1 MRLHLLAILCC
12 FAAVCSLRG
21 QQTSVCTKAR
31 NIACE
36 NTYRDSTD
44 FETSISNNYQCGEG
58 SFQGRERVYKFTLSQ
73 QRNIFIS
80 LQIIK
85 TGVDLDLF
93 LLSSCTL
100 SADACLANSISN
112 SPKEQIVQ
120 SLEAGTY
127 YIVVDAKQANAVGS
141 YRLKLT
147 CADNICQRS
156 ISSISCGQY
165 KTKENLENALN
176 LIKEYPGCQNK
187 VYSGQEKIYS
197 FEADP
202 GSNIQAG
209 LHVDTS
215 SKKDFDMFLVR
226 VDETCYEMTCLAQ
239 ATASAIK
246 GSKYLFSNQLGSGTY
261 YLIVDS
267 QEPYSS
273 GEFSLD
279 ISCGDFL
286 CNGLTALNCSEPIL
300 GTTTTAAKDRG
311 KVSLYRVRQE
321 NTPEKFY
328 PGHSG
333 PEKIY
338 SFEVFEPQNVTLTV
352 SQPNEPK
359 PKDLSIFVLKSC
371 DKLDAIG
378 ASATR
383 GKGSKTLTLF
393 LNPGTYYAVVDQ
405 FSGVDAYKFSL
416 ELQFTQACAHI
427 CDYGGGFVA
436 RGTTFSNEL
445 SRSEVAPILLYK
457 DQCVKEAFGN
467 FASGAKRLYAD
478 VFLFN
483 NEEEQSPIVL
493 TLNANNGSSSIRGFI
508 LRCDSTAQTSC
519 LGVTQNGSLD
529 LGPSPAGF
537 YYVVILDRQNTP
549 YTFSITPKGVCESNP
564 ESIPLNTNITR
575 SVSGKK
581 NDFGVG
587 GSGFNGYSNCYS
599 GARTYQG
606 EDVEFQFTVP
616 SNVLA
621 NISFSSKAAMG
632 LFLYGYNCGKSC
644 LDYTQTS
651 IEGGSGEI
659 KEFPLS
665 PGTYYL
671 VVDKNDLAAEN
682 GEFSLS
688 INTQP
693 ALAPPFF
700 LTYDPLNSNCVPSK
714 RKGHSLEILKKA
726 AANLLTASDHLH
738 IFPEQLSPQARAVGK
753 NWDPNSTEEKMKMD
767 ELRMDSLGDAQKC
780 GFRDRDSIYIV
791 LETNDKDQQFI
802 QEVLPDYAAPSPS
815 NTVNAKGLY
824 KPGGASLIQAFRFI
838 RPRHFS
844 LDTRQLI
851 INPNE
856 NIIQS
861 ISISTN
867 VRFRVKME
875 PAVDYIKIIDPKSI
889 YPAEA
894 SELKLSIVKNSSG
907 KPRDP
912 VKLIFTSVG
921 TPAYRSEVLLQEKQC
936 IPFAASIVASQATT
950 LCPGSSITLSASVN
964 NGSLSDY
971 LFSWSNGSSAS
982 AIDLDNLKT
991 GSSQYTLTVTPKNES
1006 VCEVK
1011 PLTQTLTV
1019 LARPNAPVA
1028 VKSEVEVCT
1037 GQLPPLLSVAPQPGV
1052 TTNWYNSSNELLP
1065 AVDAIRFL
1073 PRVSLPG
1080 VYTYYVEAQS
1090 SAGCISENRTP
1101 ITLTIYPAFTLAA
1114 DPVEKGVSCKGG
1126 NDGIL
1131 NIRINETGYNNLN
1144 YRWSDG
1150 GTGSRRT
1157 DLPAGAYK
1165 VALNSGSGCA
1175 QEFSAVL
1182 TEPDSLKIS
1191 VKSIKA
1197 DTSSKNTGAVE
1208 ISVTGGTPP
1217 YRYQWLQEAQSFSTT
1232 QNLVKASSGN
1242 YQLEVSDQNQ
1252 CVRLSPVITVPKMVL
1267 SSSSEHPLAARISVS
1282 PNPTNGLINIAFDLP
1297 QSMEVFPEIL
1307 NAYGALI
1314 QKLPAQQM
1322 LKGTIQTALQG
1333 VGAGMYFVKIRF
1345 SGGMVVKRVLL
1356 LPHA

>member
-1 MRLHLLAILCC
+1 MRLHLLATLCC
-12 FAAVCSLRG
+12 FVAIYSLRG

-31 NIACE
+31 SIACDI
-36 NTYRDSTD
+36 TYRDSTD
-44 FETSISNNYQCGEG
+44 FETSLSSDYQCSEG
-58 SFQGRERVYKFTLSQ
+58 GTFAARERVYKFTLIQ
-73 QRNIFIS
+73 PRNIFIS
-80 LQIIK
+80 LQIAEA
-85 TGVDLDLF
+85 GVDLDLF
-93 LLSSCTL
+93 LLGSCVL
-100 SADACLANSISN
+100 SADACLAYSS
-112 SPKEQIVQ
+112 SGTRKEQIVQ

-127 YIVVDAKQANAVGS
+127 YIVVDAKLADAVGS

-156 ISSISCGQY
+156 ISSISCGEY
-165 KTKENLENALN
+165 KVKENLDNALN
-176 LIKEYPGCQNK
+176 LIDQYPNCLNK
-187 VYSGQEKIYS
+187 VYSGRERIYA
-197 FEADP
+197 FEASP
-202 GSNIQAG
+202 GANIQAS

-215 SKKDFDMFLVR
+215 SKKDFDLFLVQ
-226 VDETCYEMTCLAQ
+226 VDETCYDITCLAQ

-246 GSKYLFSNQLGSGTY
+246 GSKYLFSKQLGSGTY

-267 QEPYSS
+267 QEFYTS

-279 ISCGDFL
+279 VSCGDVP
-286 CNGLTALNCSEPIL
+286 CNGLTALKCSAPTV
-300 GTTTTAAKDRG
+300 GTTTTAAKDRS
-311 KVSLYRVRQE
+311 KVGLYRVRQE

-338 SFEVFEPQNVTLTV
+338 SFEVFEPQNVTLKV
-352 SQPNEPK
+352 SQPGELK
-359 PKDLSIFVLKSC
+359 PKDLSLFVLKNC
-371 DKLDAIG
+371 DNLEAVG
-378 ASATR
+378 ASVTR
-383 GKGSKTLTLF
+383 GTGSETLTVF

-405 FSGVDAYKFSL
+405 FFGADAYKFSL
-416 ELQFTQACAHI
+416 EIQFTQACTNI
-427 CDYGGGFVA
+427 CDYGGTFIS

-445 SRSEVAPILLYK
+445 SRSEVAPILLYE
-457 DQCVKEAFGN
+457 DQCVKDAFGN

-493 TLNANNGSSSIRGFI
+493 TLNASNSTSTIRGFI
-508 LRCDSTAQTSC
+508 LRCDSTAKTSC
-519 LGVTQNGSLD
+519 LGFTQNGTLD
-529 LGPSPAGF
+529 LGPSAAGF
-537 YYVVILDRQNTP
+537 YYVVILDSQNTP

-564 ESIPLNTNITR
+564 ESIPLNTSITR

-581 NDFGVG
+581 NDFSIG

-599 GARTYQG
+599 GARAYQG

-616 SNVLA
+616 SNVLV

-632 LFLYGYNCGKSC
+632 LFLYGYRCGKGC

-659 KEFPLS
+659 KDFELS

-671 VVDKNDLAAEN
+671 IVDKNDLAAEN
-682 GEFSLS
+682 EEFSLS
-688 INTQP
+688 INTRP
-693 ALAPPFF
+693 TLTPPFF
-700 LTYDPLNSNCVPSK
+700 LAYDLLNSNCVPSK
-714 RKGHSLEILKKA
+714 RKGHSLEIVKKA
-726 AANLLTASDHLH
+726 AANLLTASDRFY
-738 IFPEQLSPQARAVGK
+738 IFPEQLSPQARAIEK
-753 NWDPNSTEEKMKMD
+753 NWDPNLSEEKMKMD

-802 QEVLPDYAAPSPS
+802 QEVLADYAATSPS
-815 NTVNAKGLY
+815 NAVNAKGLY

-861 ISISTN
+861 ISIRTN

-875 PAVDYIKIIDPKSI
+875 PAVDYIKVIDPKSI
-889 YPAEA
+889 YPGESA
-894 SELKLSIVKNSSG
+894 ELKLSIAKNSSG

-912 VKLIFTSVG
+912 VKLIFTSIG
-921 TPAYRSEVLLQEKQC
+921 TPEYRSEVLLQEKQC
-936 IPFAASIVASQATT
+936 APFAASIVASEATT
-950 LCPGSSITLSASVN
+950 LCPGSSITLSTSIN

-971 LFSWSNGSSAS
+971 IYSWSNGSSAS
-982 AIDLDNLKT
+982 AIELKDLKT
-991 GSSQYTLTVTPKNES
+991 GSSQYTLTVTPKDES

-1011 PLTQTLTV
+1011 PLTQTITV
-1019 LARPNAPVA
+1019 LGSPSAPVP
-1028 VKSEVEVCT
+1028 VKSEVGVCT
-1037 GQLPPLLSVAPQPGV
+1037 GQLAPLLSVMPQAGV
-1052 TTNWYNSSNELLP
+1052 TNNWYNSANELLP
-1065 AVDAIRFL
+1065 AVDATRFL
-1073 PRVSLPG
+1073 PKVSQPG

-1090 SAGCISENRTP
+1090 SGGCVSENRTP
-1101 ITLTIYPAFTLAA
+1101 ITLSVYPAFSLAA
-1114 DPVEKGVSCKGG
+1114 DPVEKSVSCKGG

-1131 NIRINETGYNNLN
+1131 NLRINETGYNNLS

-1157 DLPAGAYK
+1157 DLKAGAYK
-1165 VALNSGSGCA
+1165 VTLNSGSGCA
-1175 QEFSAVL
+1175 QEFSAAL
-1182 TEPDSLKIS
+1182 TEPDSLKIAI
-1191 VKSIKA
+1191 KSIKA
-1197 DTSSKNTGAVE
+1197 DTSSKNTGVIE
-1208 ISVTGGTPP
+1208 VTVAGGTPP
-1217 YRYQWLQEAQSFSTT
+1217 YRYQWIREGQALSTA

-1242 YQLEVSDQNQ
+1242 YQLEVRDQNQ
-1252 CVRLSPVITVPKMVL
+1252 CVRLSPMITVPKVVL
-1267 SSSSEHPLAARISVS
+1267 SSSNEHPLAARIAVS
-1282 PNPTNGLINIAFDLP
+1282 PNPTSGVINIAFDLP

-1307 NAYGALI
+1307 NAYGAVV

-1322 LKGTIQTALQG
+1322 LKGKIQTALQG
-1333 VGAGMYFVKIRF
+1333 VGSGVYFVKIEF
-1345 SGGMVVKRVLL
+1345 LDGIVVKRVLL
-1356 LPHA
+1356 MRQ